1 MLNKNILRIIS
12 DIPENIKLVAISK
25 TKSAEDIMMAY
36 ETGQR
41 VFGENKIQEMSAKFE
56 DLPKD
61 IKWHMVGHVQ
71 SNKIKYMAP
80 YIDLIHGID
89 SLKSIKIL
97 NKEGA
102 KNNRI
107 LNCLL
112 QLKISKEE
120 SKFGLGEKQF
130 KEIIYSDEYKEMKNV
145 KIKGLMA
152 MASNTNEKSIIRSE
166 FVHAKKIFD
175 EINNGDK
182 SFEILSMGMSNDY
195 KIAIECGSNM
205 IRLGSLIFGER
216 NYWYYLYNYWHRT
229 TGGKF
234 NEEKITEIAIF
245 KLSKNGNIT
254 KYHKLINPE
263 KKIQPFVE
271 KLTGLNNKMLENKPV
286 FSEISQEINSFTKG
300 CIFVAHNAKFDYR
313 VLKKEFSRIGMK
325 FQRDLLCTIE
335 LSKIVFPEM
344 KSYSLGKLV
353 SNLGIEIKNR
363 HRADGDAEATLNLFV
378 LLTKNIER
386 DKLDKLVSFENE

>member
-1 MLNKNILRIIS
+1 MVNKNIFRIIS
-12 DIPENIKLVAISK
+12 DIPENVKLVAISK
-25 TKSAEDIMMAY
+25 TKSSEDIMMAY

-41 VFGENKIQEMSAKFE
+41 VFGENKIQEMSAKYE

-80 YIDLIHGID
+80 YVDLIHGID

-216 NYWYYLYNYWHRT
+216 NY
-229 TGGKF
+229 
-234 NEEKITEIAIF
+234 
-245 KLSKNGNIT
+245 
-254 KYHKLINPE
+254 
-263 KKIQPFVE
+263 
-271 KLTGLNNKMLENKPV
+271 
-286 FSEISQEINSFTKG
+286 
-300 CIFVAHNAKFDYR
+300 
-313 VLKKEFSRIGMK
+313 
-325 FQRDLLCTIE
+325 
-335 LSKIVFPEM
+335 
-344 KSYSLGKLV
+344 
-353 SNLGIEIKNR
+353 
-363 HRADGDAEATLNLFV
+363 
-378 LLTKNIER
+378 
-386 DKLDKLVSFENE
+386 

>member
-12 DIPENIKLVAISK
+12 DIPENVKLVAISK
-25 TKSAEDIMMAY
+25 TKSAEDIRMAY

-41 VFGENKIQEMSAKFE
+41 VFGENKIQEMSAKYE

-80 YIDLIHGID
+80 YVDLIHGID

-120 SKFGLGEKQF
+120 SKFGLGEKLF
-130 KEIIYSDEYKEMKNV
+130 KEIIYSDQYKEMKYV

-216 NYWYYLYNYWHRT
+216 NY
-229 TGGKF
+229 
-234 NEEKITEIAIF
+234 
-245 KLSKNGNIT
+245 
-254 KYHKLINPE
+254 
-263 KKIQPFVE
+263 
-271 KLTGLNNKMLENKPV
+271 
-286 FSEISQEINSFTKG
+286 
-300 CIFVAHNAKFDYR
+300 
-313 VLKKEFSRIGMK
+313 
-325 FQRDLLCTIE
+325 
-335 LSKIVFPEM
+335 
-344 KSYSLGKLV
+344 
-353 SNLGIEIKNR
+353 
-363 HRADGDAEATLNLFV
+363 
-378 LLTKNIER
+378 
-386 DKLDKLVSFENE
+386 

>member
-1 MLNKNILRIIS
+1 MSNKNILRIIS
-12 DIPENIKLVAISK
+12 DIPENVRLVAISK
-25 TKSAEDIMMAY
+25 TKSAEEIMMAY

-41 VFGENKIQEMSAKFE
+41 LFGENKIQEMSEKYE

-80 YIDLIHGID
+80 YVDLIHGID

-107 LNCLL
+107 FNCLL

-120 SKFGLGEKQF
+120 SKFGLGEKEF
-130 KEIIYSDEYKEMKNV
+130 KEIIYSDKYKEMKNI

-152 MASNTNEKSIIRSE
+152 MASNTSEKSIIRSE

-175 EINNGDK
+175 EINNRDK

-216 NYWYYLYNYWHRT
+216 NY
-229 TGGKF
+229 
-234 NEEKITEIAIF
+234 
-245 KLSKNGNIT
+245 
-254 KYHKLINPE
+254 
-263 KKIQPFVE
+263 
-271 KLTGLNNKMLENKPV
+271 
-286 FSEISQEINSFTKG
+286 
-300 CIFVAHNAKFDYR
+300 
-313 VLKKEFSRIGMK
+313 
-325 FQRDLLCTIE
+325 
-335 LSKIVFPEM
+335 
-344 KSYSLGKLV
+344 
-353 SNLGIEIKNR
+353 
-363 HRADGDAEATLNLFV
+363 
-378 LLTKNIER
+378 
-386 DKLDKLVSFENE
+386 

>member
-12 DIPENIKLVAISK
+12 DIPENVKLVAISK

-41 VFGENKIQEMSAKFE
+41 EFGENKIQEMSAKYE

-80 YIDLIHGID
+80 YVDLIHGID

-97 NKEGA
+97 NKEGV

-120 SKFGLGEKQF
+120 SEFGLGQKQF

-216 NYWYYLYNYWHRT
+216 NY
-229 TGGKF
+229 
-234 NEEKITEIAIF
+234 
-245 KLSKNGNIT
+245 
-254 KYHKLINPE
+254 
-263 KKIQPFVE
+263 
-271 KLTGLNNKMLENKPV
+271 
-286 FSEISQEINSFTKG
+286 
-300 CIFVAHNAKFDYR
+300 
-313 VLKKEFSRIGMK
+313 
-325 FQRDLLCTIE
+325 
-335 LSKIVFPEM
+335 
-344 KSYSLGKLV
+344 
-353 SNLGIEIKNR
+353 
-363 HRADGDAEATLNLFV
+363 
-378 LLTKNIER
+378 
-386 DKLDKLVSFENE
+386 

>member
-12 DIPENIKLVAISK
+12 DIPENVKLVAISK

-41 VFGENKIQEMSAKFE
+41 LFGENKIQEMSEKYE

-80 YIDLIHGID
+80 YVDLIHGID

-120 SKFGLGEKQF
+120 SKFGLGEKEF
-130 KEIIYSDEYKEMKNV
+130 KEIIYSDEYKEMKNI

-152 MASNTNEKSIIRSE
+152 MASNTSEKSIIRSE

-175 EINNGDK
+175 EINNRDK

-216 NYWYYLYNYWHRT
+216 NY
-229 TGGKF
+229 
-234 NEEKITEIAIF
+234 
-245 KLSKNGNIT
+245 
-254 KYHKLINPE
+254 
-263 KKIQPFVE
+263 
-271 KLTGLNNKMLENKPV
+271 
-286 FSEISQEINSFTKG
+286 
-300 CIFVAHNAKFDYR
+300 
-313 VLKKEFSRIGMK
+313 
-325 FQRDLLCTIE
+325 
-335 LSKIVFPEM
+335 
-344 KSYSLGKLV
+344 
-353 SNLGIEIKNR
+353 
-363 HRADGDAEATLNLFV
+363 
-378 LLTKNIER
+378 
-386 DKLDKLVSFENE
+386 

>member
-1 MLNKNILRIIS
+1 MVNKNILRIIS
-12 DIPENIKLVAISK
+12 DIPENVKLVAISK
-25 TKSAEDIMMAY
+25 TKSNEDIMIAY

-41 VFGENKIQEMSAKFE
+41 VFGENKIQEMSAKYE

-80 YIDLIHGID
+80 YVDLIHGID

-166 FVHAKKIFD
+166 FVHAKRIFD

-216 NYWYYLYNYWHRT
+216 NY
-229 TGGKF
+229 
-234 NEEKITEIAIF
+234 
-245 KLSKNGNIT
+245 
-254 KYHKLINPE
+254 
-263 KKIQPFVE
+263 
-271 KLTGLNNKMLENKPV
+271 
-286 FSEISQEINSFTKG
+286 
-300 CIFVAHNAKFDYR
+300 
-313 VLKKEFSRIGMK
+313 
-325 FQRDLLCTIE
+325 
-335 LSKIVFPEM
+335 
-344 KSYSLGKLV
+344 
-353 SNLGIEIKNR
+353 
-363 HRADGDAEATLNLFV
+363 
-378 LLTKNIER
+378 
-386 DKLDKLVSFENE
+386 

>member
-12 DIPENIKLVAISK
+12 DIPENVKLVAISK
-25 TKSAEDIMMAY
+25 TKSTEEIMMAY

-41 VFGENKIQEMSAKFE
+41 VFGENKIQEMSDKYE

-80 YIDLIHGID
+80 YVDLIHGID

-112 QLKISKEE
+112 QLKIPKEE
-120 SKFGLGEKQF
+120 SKFGLGEKLF

-145 KIKGLMA
+145 KIKGLMV
-152 MASNTNEKSIIRSE
+152 MASNTSEKSIIRSE

-175 EINNGDK
+175 EINNRDK

-216 NYWYYLYNYWHRT
+216 NY
-229 TGGKF
+229 
-234 NEEKITEIAIF
+234 
-245 KLSKNGNIT
+245 
-254 KYHKLINPE
+254 
-263 KKIQPFVE
+263 
-271 KLTGLNNKMLENKPV
+271 
-286 FSEISQEINSFTKG
+286 
-300 CIFVAHNAKFDYR
+300 
-313 VLKKEFSRIGMK
+313 
-325 FQRDLLCTIE
+325 
-335 LSKIVFPEM
+335 
-344 KSYSLGKLV
+344 
-353 SNLGIEIKNR
+353 
-363 HRADGDAEATLNLFV
+363 
-378 LLTKNIER
+378 
-386 DKLDKLVSFENE
+386 

>member
-1 MLNKNILRIIS
+1 MVNKNILRIIS
-12 DIPENIKLVAISK
+12 DIPENIRLVAISK
-25 TKSAEDIMMAY
+25 TKSAEEIMMAY

-41 VFGENKIQEMSAKFE
+41 LFGENKIQEMSAKYE

-80 YIDLIHGID
+80 YVDLIHGID

-216 NYWYYLYNYWHRT
+216 NY
-229 TGGKF
+229 
-234 NEEKITEIAIF
+234 
-245 KLSKNGNIT
+245 
-254 KYHKLINPE
+254 
-263 KKIQPFVE
+263 
-271 KLTGLNNKMLENKPV
+271 
-286 FSEISQEINSFTKG
+286 
-300 CIFVAHNAKFDYR
+300 
-313 VLKKEFSRIGMK
+313 
-325 FQRDLLCTIE
+325 
-335 LSKIVFPEM
+335 
-344 KSYSLGKLV
+344 
-353 SNLGIEIKNR
+353 
-363 HRADGDAEATLNLFV
+363 
-378 LLTKNIER
+378 
-386 DKLDKLVSFENE
+386 

>member
-1 MLNKNILRIIS
+1 MENKNILRIIS
-12 DIPENIKLVAISK
+12 DIPENVKLVAISK
-25 TKSAEDIMMAY
+25 TKSTEDIMMAY

-41 VFGENKIQEMSAKFE
+41 LFGENKIQEMSAKYE

-80 YIDLIHGID
+80 YVDLIHGID

-97 NKEGA
+97 NKEGV

-216 NYWYYLYNYWHRT
+216 NY
-229 TGGKF
+229 
-234 NEEKITEIAIF
+234 
-245 KLSKNGNIT
+245 
-254 KYHKLINPE
+254 
-263 KKIQPFVE
+263 
-271 KLTGLNNKMLENKPV
+271 
-286 FSEISQEINSFTKG
+286 
-300 CIFVAHNAKFDYR
+300 
-313 VLKKEFSRIGMK
+313 
-325 FQRDLLCTIE
+325 
-335 LSKIVFPEM
+335 
-344 KSYSLGKLV
+344 
-353 SNLGIEIKNR
+353 
-363 HRADGDAEATLNLFV
+363 
-378 LLTKNIER
+378 
-386 DKLDKLVSFENE
+386 

>member
-1 MLNKNILRIIS
+1 MVNKNILRIIS
-12 DIPENIKLVAISK
+12 DIPENVKLVAISK
-25 TKSAEDIMMAY
+25 TKSNEDIMIAY

-41 VFGENKIQEMSAKFE
+41 VFGENKIQEMSAKYE

-80 YIDLIHGID
+80 YVDLIHGID

-120 SKFGLGEKQF
+120 SKFGLGQKQF

-175 EINNGDK
+175 EINNEDK

-216 NYWYYLYNYWHRT
+216 NY
-229 TGGKF
+229 
-234 NEEKITEIAIF
+234 
-245 KLSKNGNIT
+245 
-254 KYHKLINPE
+254 
-263 KKIQPFVE
+263 
-271 KLTGLNNKMLENKPV
+271 
-286 FSEISQEINSFTKG
+286 
-300 CIFVAHNAKFDYR
+300 
-313 VLKKEFSRIGMK
+313 
-325 FQRDLLCTIE
+325 
-335 LSKIVFPEM
+335 
-344 KSYSLGKLV
+344 
-353 SNLGIEIKNR
+353 
-363 HRADGDAEATLNLFV
+363 
-378 LLTKNIER
+378 
-386 DKLDKLVSFENE
+386 

>member
-12 DIPENIKLVAISK
+12 DIPENVNLVAISK

-41 VFGENKIQEMSAKFE
+41 VFGENKIQEMSAKYE

-80 YIDLIHGID
+80 YVDLIHGID

-97 NKEGA
+97 NKEGV

-120 SKFGLGEKQF
+120 SKFGLDEKLF
-130 KEIIYSDEYKEMKNV
+130 KEIIYSDEYKEMRNV

-216 NYWYYLYNYWHRT
+216 NY
-229 TGGKF
+229 
-234 NEEKITEIAIF
+234 
-245 KLSKNGNIT
+245 
-254 KYHKLINPE
+254 
-263 KKIQPFVE
+263 
-271 KLTGLNNKMLENKPV
+271 
-286 FSEISQEINSFTKG
+286 
-300 CIFVAHNAKFDYR
+300 
-313 VLKKEFSRIGMK
+313 
-325 FQRDLLCTIE
+325 
-335 LSKIVFPEM
+335 
-344 KSYSLGKLV
+344 
-353 SNLGIEIKNR
+353 
-363 HRADGDAEATLNLFV
+363 
-378 LLTKNIER
+378 
-386 DKLDKLVSFENE
+386 

>member
-1 MLNKNILRIIS
+1 MVNKNIFKIIS
-12 DIPENIKLVAISK
+12 DIPENVKLVAISK

-41 VFGENKIQEMSAKFE
+41 VFGENKIQEMSNKYE

-80 YIDLIHGID
+80 YVDLIHGID

-97 NKEGA
+97 NKEGV
-102 KNNRI
+102 KNSRI

-120 SKFGLGEKQF
+120 SKFGLGEKEF
-130 KEIIYSDEYKEMKNV
+130 KEIIYSDEYKEMKNI

-152 MASNTNEKSIIRSE
+152 MASNTSEKSIIRSE

-175 EINNGDK
+175 EINNRDK

-216 NYWYYLYNYWHRT
+216 NY
-229 TGGKF
+229 
-234 NEEKITEIAIF
+234 
-245 KLSKNGNIT
+245 
-254 KYHKLINPE
+254 
-263 KKIQPFVE
+263 
-271 KLTGLNNKMLENKPV
+271 
-286 FSEISQEINSFTKG
+286 
-300 CIFVAHNAKFDYR
+300 
-313 VLKKEFSRIGMK
+313 
-325 FQRDLLCTIE
+325 
-335 LSKIVFPEM
+335 
-344 KSYSLGKLV
+344 
-353 SNLGIEIKNR
+353 
-363 HRADGDAEATLNLFV
+363 
-378 LLTKNIER
+378 
-386 DKLDKLVSFENE
+386 

>member
-1 MLNKNILRIIS
+1 MVNKNILRIIS
-12 DIPENIKLVAISK
+12 DIAENVKLVAISK

-41 VFGENKIQEMSAKFE
+41 VFGENKVQEMSAKYE

-80 YIDLIHGID
+80 YVDLIHGID

-175 EINNGDK
+175 EIKNRDK

-216 NYWYYLYNYWHRT
+216 NY
-229 TGGKF
+229 
-234 NEEKITEIAIF
+234 
-245 KLSKNGNIT
+245 
-254 KYHKLINPE
+254 
-263 KKIQPFVE
+263 
-271 KLTGLNNKMLENKPV
+271 
-286 FSEISQEINSFTKG
+286 
-300 CIFVAHNAKFDYR
+300 
-313 VLKKEFSRIGMK
+313 
-325 FQRDLLCTIE
+325 
-335 LSKIVFPEM
+335 
-344 KSYSLGKLV
+344 
-353 SNLGIEIKNR
+353 
-363 HRADGDAEATLNLFV
+363 
-378 LLTKNIER
+378 
-386 DKLDKLVSFENE
+386 

>member
-12 DIPENIKLVAISK
+12 DIPENVKLVAISK

-41 VFGENKIQEMSAKFE
+41 LFGENKIQEMSAKYE

-80 YIDLIHGID
+80 YVDLIHGID

-97 NKEGA
+97 NKEGV

-152 MASNTNEKSIIRSE
+152 MASNTNKKSIIRSE

-175 EINNGDK
+175 EINNRDK

-216 NYWYYLYNYWHRT
+216 NY
-229 TGGKF
+229 
-234 NEEKITEIAIF
+234 
-245 KLSKNGNIT
+245 
-254 KYHKLINPE
+254 
-263 KKIQPFVE
+263 
-271 KLTGLNNKMLENKPV
+271 
-286 FSEISQEINSFTKG
+286 
-300 CIFVAHNAKFDYR
+300 
-313 VLKKEFSRIGMK
+313 
-325 FQRDLLCTIE
+325 
-335 LSKIVFPEM
+335 
-344 KSYSLGKLV
+344 
-353 SNLGIEIKNR
+353 
-363 HRADGDAEATLNLFV
+363 
-378 LLTKNIER
+378 
-386 DKLDKLVSFENE
+386 

>member
-1 MLNKNILRIIS
+1 MVNKNIIRIIS
-12 DIPENIKLVAISK
+12 DIPENVSLVAISK

-41 VFGENKIQEMSAKFE
+41 VFGENKIQEMSAKYE

-80 YIDLIHGID
+80 YVDLIHGID

-120 SKFGLGEKQF
+120 SKFGLSEKLF
-130 KEIIYSDEYKEMKNV
+130 KEIIYSDECKEMKNV

-152 MASNTNEKSIIRSE
+152 MASNTNAKSIIRSE

-175 EINNGDK
+175 EINNRDK
-182 SFEILSMGMSNDY
+182 SFKILSMGMSNDY

-216 NYWYYLYNYWHRT
+216 NY
-229 TGGKF
+229 
-234 NEEKITEIAIF
+234 
-245 KLSKNGNIT
+245 
-254 KYHKLINPE
+254 
-263 KKIQPFVE
+263 
-271 KLTGLNNKMLENKPV
+271 
-286 FSEISQEINSFTKG
+286 
-300 CIFVAHNAKFDYR
+300 
-313 VLKKEFSRIGMK
+313 
-325 FQRDLLCTIE
+325 
-335 LSKIVFPEM
+335 
-344 KSYSLGKLV
+344 
-353 SNLGIEIKNR
+353 
-363 HRADGDAEATLNLFV
+363 
-378 LLTKNIER
+378 
-386 DKLDKLVSFENE
+386 

>member
-1 MLNKNILRIIS
+1 MVNKNIFRIIS
-12 DIPENIKLVAISK
+12 DIPENVKLVAISK
-25 TKSAEDIMMAY
+25 TKSSEDIMMAY

-41 VFGENKIQEMSAKFE
+41 VFGENKIQEMSAKYE

-80 YIDLIHGID
+80 YVDLIHGID

-120 SKFGLGEKQF
+120 SKFGLCEKLY

-152 MASNTNEKSIIRSE
+152 MASNTNKKSIIRSE
-166 FVHAKKIFD
+166 FVDAKKIFD
-175 EINNGDK
+175 EINNKDK

-216 NYWYYLYNYWHRT
+216 NY
-229 TGGKF
+229 
-234 NEEKITEIAIF
+234 
-245 KLSKNGNIT
+245 
-254 KYHKLINPE
+254 
-263 KKIQPFVE
+263 
-271 KLTGLNNKMLENKPV
+271 
-286 FSEISQEINSFTKG
+286 
-300 CIFVAHNAKFDYR
+300 
-313 VLKKEFSRIGMK
+313 
-325 FQRDLLCTIE
+325 
-335 LSKIVFPEM
+335 
-344 KSYSLGKLV
+344 
-353 SNLGIEIKNR
+353 
-363 HRADGDAEATLNLFV
+363 
-378 LLTKNIER
+378 
-386 DKLDKLVSFENE
+386 

>member
-1 MLNKNILRIIS
+1 MVNKNILRIIS
-12 DIPENIKLVAISK
+12 DIPKNVRLVAISK
-25 TKSAEDIMMAY
+25 TKSAVEIMMAY

-41 VFGENKIQEMSAKFE
+41 VFGENKIQEMSEKYE

-80 YIDLIHGID
+80 YVDLIHGID

-120 SKFGLGEKQF
+120 SKFGLGQKQF

-175 EINNGDK
+175 EINNRDK

-216 NYWYYLYNYWHRT
+216 NY
-229 TGGKF
+229 
-234 NEEKITEIAIF
+234 
-245 KLSKNGNIT
+245 
-254 KYHKLINPE
+254 
-263 KKIQPFVE
+263 
-271 KLTGLNNKMLENKPV
+271 
-286 FSEISQEINSFTKG
+286 
-300 CIFVAHNAKFDYR
+300 
-313 VLKKEFSRIGMK
+313 
-325 FQRDLLCTIE
+325 
-335 LSKIVFPEM
+335 
-344 KSYSLGKLV
+344 
-353 SNLGIEIKNR
+353 
-363 HRADGDAEATLNLFV
+363 
-378 LLTKNIER
+378 
-386 DKLDKLVSFENE
+386 

>member
-12 DIPENIKLVAISK
+12 DIPENVKLVAISK
-25 TKSAEDIMMAY
+25 TKPAKDIMMAY
-36 ETGQR
+36 KIGQR
-41 VFGENKIQEMSAKFE
+41 LFGENKIQEMSAKYE

-80 YIDLIHGID
+80 YVDLIHGID

-120 SKFGLGEKQF
+120 SKFGLGQKQF

-175 EINNGDK
+175 EINNEDK

-216 NYWYYLYNYWHRT
+216 NY
-229 TGGKF
+229 
-234 NEEKITEIAIF
+234 
-245 KLSKNGNIT
+245 
-254 KYHKLINPE
+254 
-263 KKIQPFVE
+263 
-271 KLTGLNNKMLENKPV
+271 
-286 FSEISQEINSFTKG
+286 
-300 CIFVAHNAKFDYR
+300 
-313 VLKKEFSRIGMK
+313 
-325 FQRDLLCTIE
+325 
-335 LSKIVFPEM
+335 
-344 KSYSLGKLV
+344 
-353 SNLGIEIKNR
+353 
-363 HRADGDAEATLNLFV
+363 
-378 LLTKNIER
+378 
-386 DKLDKLVSFENE
+386 